1 MTEIDVLGYVV
12 DSADE
17 PIYRYFGYDCIS
29 PKSVRKALKAAN
41 DGDVLVR
48 INSVGGFTW
57 AASEIYTD
65 LRKHKGRVEVEIV
78 GLAASAAGVIALA
91 GDVVRMAPTA
101 EFMMHNPWS
110 CAEGDYRDMDAA
122 AKSLKESREAIIN
135 AFALRCKGLSREK
148 IGNMLDRET
157 WMSAQKAIAN
167 GIADELMFA
176 DGAEEP
182 PEEQEPDDVTGGMT
196 ARAAAENM
204 PRASALKAQKAVW
217 DAIAPGAADIEAA
230 KAMLA
235 ALQCAQETTDEP
247 TETEPTDTDRA
258 DAIRAQIGA
267 MSAY

>member
-17 PIYRYFGYDCIS
+17 PIYRFFGYDCIS
-29 PKSVRKALKAAN
+29 PNSVRKALKAAN

-48 INSVGGFTW
+48 INSVGGITW

-65 LRKHKGRVEVEIV
+65 LRKYKGRVEVEIV

-110 CAEGDYRDMDAA
+110 YAEGDYRDMDAA
-122 AKSLKESREAIIN
+122 AKSLKESRETIIN
-135 AFALRCKGLSREK
+135 AFALKCKDLSREK
-148 IGNMLDRET
+148 IGNMLDKET

-167 GIADELMFA
+167 GIADEMMFT
-176 DGAEEP
+176 DETPPPTAEP
-182 PEEQEPDDVTGGMT
+182 EQEESQGGT
-196 ARAAAENM
+196 SARAAAQNM
-204 PRASALKAQKAVW
+204 PNVNALKAQKAVW

-230 KAMLA
+230 KAMA
-235 ALQCAQETTDEP
+235 AATRTSAP
-247 TETEPTDTDRA
+247 TEQPEDEQNTDRA
-258 DAIRAQIGA
+258 DAIRAQISA
-267 MSAY
+267 LSAY